1 MIIIRITGGLG
12 NQMFQYAA
20 GRRLSYILKSNLKL
34 DISHYQKDKL
44 RNFNL
49 DLLNIKCQ
57 IANKREINLSNPSQ
71 KGLLSKLRSRIF
83 KPPPLKP
90 FREKYFNFDP
100 SVLTLSDGVY
110 LDGYWQSEKYFADI
124 KNIIRNDFMLRNYSE
139 GNNLELIQK
148 IKSKTSVCIHIRRG
162 DYNTDPK
169 TFQDHGLCSLDYYQK
184 GIQHITQKI
193 GGATFFVFSDD
204 ISWAKDNLKINYPA
218 VFVDHNT
225 IDNAYEDLHLMSHCK
240 HHIIANSSFSWWGA
254 WLCQNQN
261 KIVIAPHQWFN
272 SAEHDTKDLIPQ
284 SWKIL

>member
-1 MIIIRITGGLG
+1 MIITRITGGLG
-12 NQMFQYAA
+12 NQMFQYAVA
-20 GRRLSYILKSNLKL
+20 RRLSYILGSNLKL
-34 DISHYQKDKL
+34 DISNYQKDTL

-57 IANKREINLSNPSQ
+57 IANKKEIKLLNPSQ
-71 KGLLSKLRSRIF
+71 EGLLSKLKRQIF
-83 KPPPLKP
+83 NPSSLRHI
-90 FREKYFNFDP
+90 REKHFHFDP

-110 LDGYWQSEKYFADI
+110 LNGYWQSEKYFADI
-124 KNIIRNDFMLRNYSE
+124 KNIIRNDFMPKNFSE
-139 GNNLELIQK
+139 GNSTQLIQK

-184 GIQHITQKI
+184 GISHIAQKI
-193 GGATFFVFSDD
+193 EEPTFFVFSDD
-204 ISWAKDNLKINYPA
+204 ISWAKDNLKINYPV

-225 IDNAYEDLHLMSHCK
+225 IDNAHEDLRLMSHCK

-254 WLCQNQN
+254 WLCQNQD
-261 KIVIAPHQWFN
+261 KIVIAPLQWFN

-284 SWKIL
+284 SWEIL